1 MGFSPRLIGA
11 LFTAFCA
18 IAAHQVAAEN
28 LYRYRADNG
37 VLVVDFHVPVEYA
50 DNGYEVLDANGV
62 VVSVVPRAMT
72 AEERAN
78 VALSRELEEDAKS
91 EQQRLQN
98 WDESLLLRY
107 STIADIEDARDRS
120 LSDLK
125 IRVSILK
132 SNRRSL
138 QHADLIRPKFEI
150 AYKALRKMDKDYGN
164 FSEPTGGYFITFI
177 SKKSIASRI
186 VELCKEAGVLLTAA
200 GATFPYGKDPN
211 DNTLR
216 IAPTF
221 IDEKELEVAMDVFI
235 TAVQIAH
242 EEA

>member
-1 MGFSPRLIGA
+1 MGYKPPFIGA
-11 LFTAFCA
+11 LFAAFLVM
-18 IAAHQVAAEN
+18 VATSGVAEN

-50 DNGYEVLDANGV
+50 DNGYEVLDASGV
-62 VVSVVPRAMT
+62 GVSVVPRAMT
-72 AEERAN
+72 PEERAN
-78 VALSRELEEDAKS
+78 VALSRELQEDAKS

-138 QHADLIRPKFEI
+138 RQQ
-150 AYKALRKMDKDYGN
+150 
-164 FSEPTGGYFITFI
+164 
-177 SKKSIASRI
+177 
-186 VELCKEAGVLLTAA
+186 VENAQARVAATERAGVDPQPIDLESIKLLKREIESTDDKITTREAQITEMTALYQRDIDR
-200 GATFPYGKDPN
+200 FEQLQDVVR
-211 DNTLR
+211 LR
-216 IAPTF
+216 HQLETPT
-221 IDEKELEVAMDVFI
+221 
-235 TAVQIAH
+235 Q
-242 EEA
+242 

>member
-11 LFTAFCA
+11 LFTALCA

-50 DNGYEVLDANGV
+50 DNGYEVLDANGL

-72 AEERAN
+72 SEERAN

-138 QHADLIRPKFEI
+138 RQQVENAQARVAATERSGVEPQPVDLENIKLLKREIESTDDKITTRAAQITEMTALYQRDIDRFEQLQDVVR
-150 AYKALRKMDKDYGN
+150 LRHQ
-164 FSEPTGGYFITFI
+164 
-177 SKKSIASRI
+177 
-186 VELCKEAGVLLTAA
+186 
-200 GATFPYGKDPN
+200 
-211 DNTLR
+211 
-216 IAPTF
+216 
-221 IDEKELEVAMDVFI
+221 LE
-235 TAVQIAH
+235 TPSQ
-242 EEA
+242 